1 MLSSVLLMAGAGIP
15 ASDKTVTIAPGV
27 NMPKI
32 NLGTCCGS
40 QPSVGLKPWLDAGG
54 VGIDTAYD
62 YKDQVDIQKVLA
74 GYPVKREDLFILSK
88 IPAGLGI
95 GGCTGGAT
103 TALNRI
109 NDDLQQ
115 LNTTYI
121 DLVLLHAPCLFGG
134 KKADQALWSGMEQ
147 ALKQGLVKAIGVSN
161 YKQSD
166 IEGLMET
173 ATVTPALNQCS
184 MSVNTHDDATINYCK
199 SKGITYEAYDV
210 IKGCPMDNAAV
221 TSAATAHNV
230 SAAQVC
236 LRYILD
242 SGCVAAAGTGADAS
256 TVGPYAKENV
266 AVYDFK
272 LTAEEMKALDAV
284 QSA

>member
-15 ASDKTVTIAPGV
+15 ASDKTVEIAPGV

-62 YKDQVDIQKVLA
+62 YKDQTDIQKVIA
-74 GYPVKREDLFILSK
+74 GSGIKREDLFILSK

-95 GGCTGGAT
+95 GGCRGGAE
-103 TALNRI
+103 TALSRI
-109 NDDLQQ
+109 HDDLQQ

-121 DLVLLHAPCLFGG
+121 DIVLLHAPCILGG
-134 KKADQALWSGMEQ
+134 KSAYQALWSGLET
-147 ALKQGLVKAIGVSN
+147 ALEQGLVKSIGVSN

-173 ATVTPALNQCS
+173 AKVKPALNQCS
-184 MSVNTHDDATINYCK
+184 MSVNTHDDATIAYCQ

-210 IKGCPMDNAAV
+210 IKGCPFDNKVVTDAA
-221 TSAATAHNV
+221 AAHGV

-236 LRYILD
+236 LRYILER
-242 SGCVAAAGTGADAS
+242 GAIVAAGTGANAS
-256 TVGPYAKENV
+256 QVGPYAKENLG
-266 AVYDFK
+266 VYDFQ
-272 LTAEEMKALDAV
+272 LTAAEVKALNAI
-284 QSA
+284 